1 MIKNGYYYPV
11 EIFKKLNHL
20 DENNEIVGQGQMAIL
35 LGNRTAGKTVS
46 IGIEILKR
54 YENLKER
61 ALILAR
67 TKDQK
72 DVFYLRKWWEK
83 ILCVN
88 DSEGVIEEFKKKH
101 NIDFTKDYMIVDNDI
116 MCYCES
122 ISMSQTAKDAGSY
135 NHCTLI
141 VLDEAIQK
149 GERYLQ
155 INKRPA
161 MERIFEIWQTVGRGY
176 ENAEKLTNIIFIA
189 NTSDRDNW
197 IFNDLGINS
206 FLRADTKFTVHNGII
221 VEIVKNE
228 NVSEKVATSYMGQI
242 MQLSRSGATYY
253 ENAQENKFSDNRA
266 FVKPMGLDFKNLKIQ
281 FCIRDC
287 FIGIFKTA
295 TGYHIAKINKDSRS
309 RIICNN
315 IKYHTEEIDY
325 EYYGEWE
332 KTLRTVYNGA
342 YITFQDLESKGL
354 FLEFIR
360 LL

>member
-1 MIKNGYYYPV
+1 MIKDGFYYPIEVFKNLNRVNDNGDV
-11 EIFKKLNHL
+11 EGKAQL
-20 DENNEIVGQGQMAIL
+20 AII

-46 IGIEILKR
+46 IGIEIIKR
-54 YENLKER
+54 YIERGER

-83 ILCVN
+83 ILCV
-88 DSEGVIEEFKKKH
+88 DDKEGIISKFNKEHTIE
-101 NIDFTKDYMIVDNDI
+101 FTKDYMIVDKDI

-122 ISMSQTAKDAGSY
+122 ISLSQLAKDAGSY

-141 VLDEAIQK
+141 ILDEAIQK

-176 ENAEKLTNIIFIA
+176 DNAEKVTNLIFIA

-197 IFNDLGINS
+197 IFNDLGINT
-206 FLRADTKFTVHNGII
+206 FLRNDTKFTIHNGMI

-266 FVKPMGLDFKNLKIQ
+266 FVKPMGLDFKNLKVQ
-281 FCIRDC
+281 FCVRDC
-287 FIGIFKTA
+287 FIGIFRKQE
-295 TGYHIAKINKDSRS
+295 GYHVAKINKDSRS
-309 RIICNN
+309 RIICNK

-332 KTLRTVYNGA
+332 KALRTVYNGA
-342 YITFQDLESKGL
+342 NITFQDLESKGL
-354 FLEFIR
+354 FLEFIG